1 MRLNIFPFQRCN
13 NWNRETRRLCGGN

>member
-13 NWNRETRRLCGGN
+13 N

>member
-13 NWNRETRRLCGGN
+13 NWTSWINCDGN